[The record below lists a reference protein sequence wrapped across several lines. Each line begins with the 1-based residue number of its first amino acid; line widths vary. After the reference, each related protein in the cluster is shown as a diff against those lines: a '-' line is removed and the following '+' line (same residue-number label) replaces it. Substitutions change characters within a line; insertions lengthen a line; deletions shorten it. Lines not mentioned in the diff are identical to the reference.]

1 MSSCVLLMI
10 NYLHENCQVTK
21 KREEKLLFMSKEQS
35 LLHIGIFFIF
45 FNKAFCDMSQIIPSG
60 RIALQQAVVE
70 QVELQ
75 RQPGLTWHVR
85 SPFKDLEKPVLQKL
99 LLQGYLAAKMYTSK
113 TLGFL
118 SSFPASTN

>member
-45 FNKAFCDMSQIIPSG
+45 FNKAFCNMSQIITSG
-60 RIALQQAVVE
+60 RITLQQAVLE

-75 RQPGLTWHVR
+75 RQPGLMWCMC
-85 SPFKDLEKPVLQKL
+85 SPFMDLEKPVRQKL
-99 LLQGYLAAKMYTSK
+99 LL
-113 TLGFL
+113 
-118 SSFPASTN
+118 

>member
-1 MSSCVLLMI
+1 MSSCALLMI

-60 RIALQQAVVE
+60 RIALQQAVLE

-75 RQPGLTWHVR
+75 KQPGLVVHVL
-85 SPFKDLEKPVLQKL
+85 SLHGPGETSATKNCFCEDILLLKCVLQKHFF
-99 LLQGYLAAKMYTSK
+99 
-113 TLGFL
+113 FL
-118 SSFPASTN
+118 SFFPAASN